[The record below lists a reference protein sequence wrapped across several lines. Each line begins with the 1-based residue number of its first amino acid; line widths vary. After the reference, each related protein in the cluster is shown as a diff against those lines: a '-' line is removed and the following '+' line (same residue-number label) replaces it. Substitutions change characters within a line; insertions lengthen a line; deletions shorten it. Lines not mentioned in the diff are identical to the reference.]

1 MKPKRNSQIMYELL
15 LEYDGILTVLVVLI
29 MTVLVKNINTFD
41 L

>member
-1 MKPKRNSQIMYELL
+1 MYELL

-41 L
+41 LWGSPLKV